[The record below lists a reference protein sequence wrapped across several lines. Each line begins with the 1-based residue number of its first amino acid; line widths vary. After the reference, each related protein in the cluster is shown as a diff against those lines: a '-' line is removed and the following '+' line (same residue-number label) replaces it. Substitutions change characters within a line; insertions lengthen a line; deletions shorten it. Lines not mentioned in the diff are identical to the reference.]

1 MTIFG
6 EMSFNSQKCR
16 IFVVSENGHS
26 MFSLSFFFK
35 KNNPG
40 KPAILDEGKKRMGV
54 FPTDLTI
61 LDPQEMA
68 RIEGGRSNAQL
79 LTELRKLASSCGDT
93 IPQ

>member
-1 MTIFG
+1 
-6 EMSFNSQKCR
+6 
-16 IFVVSENGHS
+16 

-35 KNNPG
+35 KNNPD
-40 KPAILDEGKKRMGV
+40 KPAILDEGIKRSGA
-54 FPTDLTI
+54 FPKDLTV

-79 LTELRKLASSCGDT
+79 LTELRKLGSSCGDT